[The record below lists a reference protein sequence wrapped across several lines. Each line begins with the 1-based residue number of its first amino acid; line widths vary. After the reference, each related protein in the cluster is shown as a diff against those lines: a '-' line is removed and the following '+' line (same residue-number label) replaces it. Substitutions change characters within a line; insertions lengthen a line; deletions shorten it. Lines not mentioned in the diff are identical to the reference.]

1 MERGLTME
9 KNTMTDHNVLEQF
22 FALGESDPTD
32 HLELRNAVAI
42 RLLAPIQGRLPQCGV
57 SDGKGHFHL
66 TRAGLPRIAAE
77 VVPLPQRL
85 FMINWADSGPG
96 ISWPEDY
103 YVAFVPGF
111 EHFVVTAS
119 MDSPDCW
126 GFTDLAIGSF
136 AGDVPLK
143 AGARAVITGWW
154 SAQHGEYPWAYVWGE
169 GLISQ
174 EIADGWR
181 DEVWPPDV
189 VEEDDFGE
197 D

>member
-1 MERGLTME
+1 
-9 KNTMTDHNVLEQF
+9 MTDHNVLEQF

-96 ISWPEDY
+96 ISWPEDQIIIILH
-103 YVAFVPGF
+103 AN
-111 EHFVVTAS
+111 
-119 MDSPDCW
+119 PDQN
-126 GFTDLAIGSF
+126 I
-136 AGDVPLK
+136 
-143 AGARAVITGWW
+143 ARGGRLL
-154 SAQHGEYPWAYVWGE
+154 SDRRE
-169 GLISQ
+169 
-174 EIADGWR
+174 R
-181 DEVWPPDV
+181 EVR
-189 VEEDDFGE
+189 
-197 D
+197 

>member
-1 MERGLTME
+1 MNTQTKESHSDLER
-9 KNTMTDHNVLEQF
+9 F
-22 FALGESDPTD
+22 FALGESDPTAD
-32 HLELRNAVAI
+32 LELRNSVAS
-42 RLLAPIQGRLPQCGV
+42 RLLAPIQNRLPQCLISCGGE
-57 SDGKGHFHL
+57 SQL
-66 TRAGLPRIAAE
+66 TRAELPRPPQSVI
-77 VVPLPQRL
+77 PLPQHL

-103 YVAFVPGF
+103 YVSFVPGF
-111 EHFVVTAS
+111 ERFVVTAS

-143 AGARAVITGWW
+143 AGAHAVITGWW

>member
-1 MERGLTME
+1 M
-9 KNTMTDHNVLEQF
+9 
-22 FALGESDPTD
+22 
-32 HLELRNAVAI
+32 
-42 RLLAPIQGRLPQCGV
+42 
-57 SDGKGHFHL
+57 
-66 TRAGLPRIAAE
+66 
-77 VVPLPQRL
+77 PLPQHL

-111 EHFVVTAS
+111 ERFVVTAS
-119 MDSPDCW
+119 MDSTDCW

-143 AGARAVITGWW
+143 AGAHAVITGWW

-189 VEEDDFGE
+189 EEEDDFGE